1 MQSPYTSA
9 GFRPDEAFTG
19 AAERFFEL
27 LKTFGMTASA
37 KSPDWS
43 AMAAPLAGQFE
54 QWLRLSQ
61 SVMPWFGAPWFGA
74 TGSGAPGFAMPSPGP
89 LGPLPLGPA
98 AAHGKDAQRTL
109 ELLGQLARLQGEL
122 GAHWSEIA
130 STAAQRFIARL
141 RTRPTPP
148 ASLDE
153 ALKLYEVWVSC
164 AEEAYAATVHKEDFA
179 RLQSEIANTSAALL
193 AEQRRHVDSMARAFG
208 VPTRSEVDELYAQLK
223 ELRRRVDEPGT
234 AAHTSAGT
242 AHGSATPG
250 TGSRARARPASARA
264 SKRGKRSSRTA
275 RKRPRPR
282 GPRP

>member
-1 MQSPYTSA
+1 MKSPYTSA

-27 LKTFGMTASA
+27 LKTFGMTASTKA
-37 KSPDWS
+37 PDWS

-130 STAAQRFIARL
+130 STAAQHFIARL
-141 RTRPTPP
+141 GTRPTPP

-164 AEEAYAATVHKEDFA
+164 AEEAYAATVHQEDFA

-208 VPTRSEVDELYAQLK
+208 LPTRSEVDELYAQLK
-223 ELRRRVDEPGT
+223 ELRRRVDEPGNSRD
-234 AAHTSAGT
+234 ASAD
-242 AHGSATPG
+242 ASHGSATPG
-250 TGSRARARPASARA
+250 TRGRARPTSARA
-264 SKRGKRSSRTA
+264 AKRGKRGSRTS
-275 RKRPRPR
+275 RKRPRTR
-282 GPRP
+282 GRRS